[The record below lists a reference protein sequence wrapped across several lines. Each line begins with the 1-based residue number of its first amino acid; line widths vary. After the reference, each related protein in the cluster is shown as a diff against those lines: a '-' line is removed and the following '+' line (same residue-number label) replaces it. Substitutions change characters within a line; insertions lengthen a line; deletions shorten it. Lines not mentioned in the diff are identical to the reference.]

1 MKEASKQRKVELVT
15 ALKRAILTQELLPG
29 ADLDEVRLCE
39 QYALSRTPLREVLR
53 HLAGIGY
60 VELRENRG
68 GRVAD
73 LSHETL
79 RHFFIAAPMIYGAI
93 LQLAASNATPTQIR
107 ELKDAQKH
115 FRASMNKR
123 NAAERSLANNR
134 FHEITGD
141 MAGNPYLQPSFNR
154 LLIDHARIGIRFYDP
169 ADLDNA
175 STLKLA
181 SDQHDQI
188 IAAIESHNSNEAK
201 SLAHAHWNLS
211 RNQIERFVMP
221 QGIDAPLGTVAATV
235 D

>member
-1 MKEASKQRKVELVT
+1 MKDASKQRKAELVT

-39 QYALSRTPLREVLR
+39 QYELSRTPLREVLR
-53 HLAGIGY
+53 QLAGIGY

-68 GRVAD
+68 GRVAE

-79 RHFFIAAPMIYGAI
+79 REFFIAAPMIYGAI
-93 LQLAASNATPTQIR
+93 LQLAASNATPAQIR

-115 FRASMNKR
+115 FVAAMNKR

-141 MAGNPYLQPSFNR
+141 MADNQYLLPSFNR

-169 ADLDNA
+169 ADTGNA

-181 SDQHDQI
+181 SQQHDQI
-188 IAAIESHNSNEAK
+188 IAAIETHNPSDAK
-201 SLAHAHWNLS
+201 TLAEAHWSLS

-221 QGIDAPLGTVAATV
+221 QGIDASLGTTATTA
-235 D
+235 